1 MRRSPFLA
9 VALVIAWPLAASA
22 QTGSLFNRGGQT
34 GSSLSGTS
42 QRSGGGLTGS
52 TFSGGSSSG
61 SGSSSGGSSLFNNGS
76 SSLTGGGLTGQN
88 SLTGGGLTGQG
99 SNTSG
104 SQQGFQFGQLS
115 ETVGTGPFIGRSDNA
130 GRFVGNSFA
139 GQQSALG
146 AMQALQGLQGL
157 QRSGGGFNNRSNQQ
171 QAERLPMRPTQR
183 ISFDYTPATPAT
195 ATRRV
200 AARFDGIVARRPELN
215 GVSFASDD
223 AGRVVLRGTVAN
235 REAGELAAALVR
247 LEPGVRD
254 VVNELTVG
262 PGAGR

>member
-1 MRRSPFLA
+1 MRRTPLL
-9 VALVIAWPLAASA
+9 VLALVVAWPLAASA
-22 QTGSLFNRGGQT
+22 QTSSLFGQT
-34 GSSLSGTS
+34 SSGTS
-42 QRSGGGLTGS
+42 GRSGGGS
-52 TFSGGSSSG
+52 TASGFGNSSRSQPG
-61 SGSSSGGSSLFNNGS
+61 NSSLFNNGS
-76 SSLTGGGLTGQN
+76 SSLTGGGLTGGGLTGQN
-88 SLTGGGLTGQG
+88 GLTGGGLTGQA
-99 SNTSG
+99 SNMSG
-104 SQQGFQFGQLS
+104 GQQGFQFGQLS

-130 GRFVGNSFA
+130 GRFVGNEFA
-139 GQQSALG
+139 GQQAAMG

-157 QRSGGGFNNRSNQQ
+157 GRSGGGFNNRSNQQ
-171 QAERLPMRPTQR
+171 QTERLPMRPTQR
-183 ISFDYTPATPAT
+183 IAFDYTPATPAV

-200 AARFDGIVARRPELN
+200 AARFDGIVARRPEMN

-235 REAGELAAALVR
+235 REAGELAAALIR